1 MERKKRR
8 AHALLA
14 ALLALVLSGCS
25 ASPLLGSNVEELLR
39 APQTGQLQSAVHK
52 ALSSFLGKT
61 PQLKYPRGGDE
72 MDPMQ
77 IGDLDLSLIHI

>member
-25 ASPLLGSNVEELLR
+25 ASPLLGSNVEE
-39 APQTGQLQSAVHK
+39 
-52 ALSSFLGKT
+52 
-61 PQLKYPRGGDE
+61 
-72 MDPMQ
+72 
-77 IGDLDLSLIHI
+77 